1 MATVTALLTVHA
13 IGAILAMEV
22 APLTPPAGDT
32 GAETV
37 DGVASTPIATLTG
50 EVAAQPPC
58 TTWAVDRAVYAMPT
72 CFAGTSSVNC

>member
-1 MATVTALLTVHA
+1 MATVTALFTVHA

-22 APLTPPAGDT
+22 TPLTPPAGCT

-37 DGVASTPIATLTG
+37 EGIASTTVATPTG

-58 TTWAVDRAVYAMPT
+58 TTWAVDGAVYAMPT
-72 CFAGTSSVNC
+72 GFAGTGSIER